1 MGLLSPH
8 RRFVDPH
15 DTSGLPRVSV
25 RPPVPS
31 RENPLPGIK
40 PLLTPHDGS
49 LQEILVHRHL
59 TEPPPSRAATVLGAL
74 AMAGVAAALAT
85 IWIVIRYP
93 DSDFSRSDSNTWA
106 MISLLSLGF
115 IHVLAIFSQILSGG
129 RSRLGMLALVVLY
142 GGVFLVLIADHLLR

>member
-25 RPPVPS
+25 RPPVPT
-31 RENPLPGIK
+31 RVTPLSGIK
-40 PLLTPHDGS
+40 PLLTPKDGS
-49 LQEILVHRHL
+49 LEEVLVHRHL
-59 TEPPPSRAATVLGAL
+59 AEPPPSRAATVLGAL
-74 AMAGVAAALAT
+74 AMSGVVAALAT
-85 IWIVIRYP
+85 VWIVIRYP
-93 DSDFSRSDSNTWA
+93 DSDFSRSDSNAWA
-106 MISLLSLGF
+106 MVSMLSLGF

-142 GGVFLVLIADHLLR
+142 AGVFVILIADHLLR

>member
-15 DTSGLPRVSV
+15 DTSGLPQVSV
-25 RPPVPS
+25 RPSVPAS
-31 RENPLPGIK
+31 DQPLSGIK
-40 PLLTPHDGS
+40 PLLTPKDGS
-49 LQEILVHRHL
+49 LEEILVHRHL
-59 TEPPPSRAATVLGAL
+59 TEPPPSHAATVLGAL
-74 AMAGVAAALAT
+74 ALAGVIASLTT

-93 DSDFSRSDSNTWA
+93 DSDFSRSDSNAWA
-106 MISLLSLGF
+106 MVALLSLGF

-142 GGVFLVLIADHLLR
+142 AGFFVLLIADHLLR